1 MIFLDQLCL
10 PRDPVEGFGL
20 SSKLF
25 IIVYVENNGNVS
37 LL

>member
-20 SSKLF
+20 PSKPF
-25 IIVYVENNGNVS
+25 IVVYVQNNGNVS